1 MYAHL
6 FSAGTTL
13 AESVA
18 VTVGTGGRGEGSQLH
33 PASGCRC
40 FMSATEMI
48 LTVEVTCF
56 TNEEVEAPER
66 LGHLD

>member
-18 VTVGTGGRGEGSQLH
+18 VTVGTGGRGEGSP

-40 FMSATEMI
+40 FMSVAEMI